1 MNPTELAKMYL
12 RTWYDAAQPSM
23 TFSEFINYT
32 QEATGTFL
40 QNFGNACIAA
50 EKSIGKDSLHSKM
63 RDLGKLSNGKV
74 SQFPDGSF
82 RGQEFFDVLY
92 RGVQSWDLKRIGS
105 TALEITASGAEKIA
119 SVGGMVLSTYVILG
133 ALGFAFAIYSM
144 TKSRSHA

>member
-1 MNPTELAKMYL
+1 MTPDAIAKMYL

-23 TFSEFINYT
+23 TFQEFLDYCN
-32 QEATGTFL
+32 EATGTFL

-50 EKSIGKDSLHSKM
+50 ETSIGKSAVHAKM
-63 RDLGKLSNGKV
+63 RELGKLSNGKV

-92 RGVQSWDLKRIGS
+92 RGVQSWDLKRIGKV
-105 TALEITASGAEKIA
+105 AVEITASGAEKIA

-144 TKSRSHA
+144 TKKSHA